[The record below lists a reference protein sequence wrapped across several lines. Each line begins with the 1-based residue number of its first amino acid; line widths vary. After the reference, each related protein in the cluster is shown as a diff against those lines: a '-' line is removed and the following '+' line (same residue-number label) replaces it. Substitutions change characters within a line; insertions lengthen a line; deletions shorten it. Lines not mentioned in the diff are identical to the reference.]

1 MRKNEIYKKGNFII
15 TTDKE
20 KLDILAVFNLL
31 KSSYWASE
39 REKSVII
46 QSIKN
51 SLCYSLFYGD
61 EQIGFA
67 RVITDFATYAY
78 LCDLII
84 DSNFRGQGLGKWL
97 VKSILNHP
105 QLCTLK
111 KWSLHTRDAQELYK
125 QFGFAY
131 LENEKVY
138 MQKNQ
143 N

>member
-1 MRKNEIYKKGNFII
+1 MRKNEIYKKGKFII

-31 KSSYWASE
+31 KSSYWANE

-51 SLCYSLFYGD
+51 SLCYSLFCGD

-67 RVITDFATYAY
+67 RVITDFSTYAY

-125 QFGFAY
+125 KFGFAY

-138 MQKNQ
+138 MQKTQ